1 MPKSTYIALGS
12 NLGDQEENLCL
23 AATEL
28 QKLSL
33 SPLVASSIWWSKPE
47 GFDED
52 VAEFCNAVVAAE
64 VEMAA
69 EELLVRLKEIEQQLG
84 RTRGKSRGESGT
96 YLSRTID
103 LDIIDYDLR
112 VLKTKGLELPHPRAA
127 SRRFVLL
134 PLQEVAPG
142 YRFPGLEHSLE
153 HDLEALI
160 QMAPENTM
168 RKSNRLN
175 PLA

>member
-12 NLGDQEENLCL
+12 NLGHQEENLCL
-23 AATEL
+23 AAAEL
-28 QKLSL
+28 QKISL
-33 SPLVASSIWWSKPE
+33 SPLVASSIWWSTPE

-64 VEMAA
+64 VEMSAD
-69 EELLVRLKEIEQQLG
+69 ELLTSLKEIERQLG
-84 RTRGKSRGESGT
+84 RTRNKSGL

-103 LDIIDYDLR
+103 LDIIDYDFT
-112 VLKTKGLELPHPRAA
+112 VLKTERLELPHPRAA

-142 YRFPGLEHSLE
+142 YHFPDLEHRPG
-153 HDLEALI
+153 HDLAALI
-160 QMAPENTM
+160 ERAPGNPM
-168 RKSNRLN
+168 RKSIPLN
-175 PLA
+175 PSA

>member
-12 NLGDQEENLCL
+12 NLGNQEENLRL
-23 AATEL
+23 AAAEL
-28 QKLSL
+28 QKISTC
-33 SPLVASSIWWSKPE
+33 PLVASSIWWSTPE

-69 EELLVRLKEIEQQLG
+69 EELLARLKEIEQQLG
-84 RTRGKSRGESGT
+84 RSRGKGRGESGT

-103 LDIIDYDLR
+103 LDIIDYDQR
-112 VLKTKGLELPHPRAA
+112 VLKTEGLELPHPRAA

-142 YRFPGLEHSLE
+142 YHFPDLGHGQE

-160 QMAPENTM
+160 ERAPENPM
-168 RKSNRLN
+168 RKTIPLN
-175 PLA
+175 PLV

>member
-12 NLGDQEENLCL
+12 NLGSQEKNLRL
-23 AATEL
+23 AAAEL
-28 QKLSL
+28 QKIST
-33 SPLVASSIWWSKPE
+33 SPLLASSIWWSTPE

-52 VAEFCNAVVAAE
+52 VAAFCNAVVAVE

-69 EELLVRLKEIEQQLG
+69 DELLVRLKGIEQQMG
-84 RTRGKSRGESGT
+84 RARSKGGS

-112 VLKTKGLELPHPRAA
+112 VLKTEGLELPHPRAA

-134 PLQEVAPG
+134 PLQEVAPR
-142 YRFPGLEHSLE
+142 YRFPGIE

-160 QMAPENTM
+160 EMAPENPM
-168 RKSNRLN
+168 RKSSPLN
-175 PLA
+175 PLG